1 MHCEEA
7 RELIADKL
15 TGTLSAGAEAR
26 LREHLAGCAVC
37 REELAQMED
46 IWSTLGW
53 IPVPRMQSSGVRR
66 TVLNAAEG
74 SGVGFFGRKFTMREA
89 LRAAAVIVVVASL
102 AAGAGLWLGRHR
114 ETDSDTI
121 AGQVRGSADAPIA
134 LVEYGDYEC
143 PPCVSYQ
150 VTVRRLLEKYPDSLK
165 YEYRHF
171 PLIKIHPTAL
181 RAAAA
186 AEAAGEQDKFWAM
199 HDLLLNSQEKWRRI
213 PDVEPVFMEF
223 AESIG
228 LNVDDFRSSLRSG
241 IAEQR
246 ILKQVAQAREF
257 GIESVPTFVING
269 RKVEQTPGSFEEFE
283 SLIIQELD
291 SR

>member
-1 MHCEEA
+1 
-7 RELIADKL
+7 
-15 TGTLSAGAEAR
+15 
-26 LREHLAGCAVC
+26 
-37 REELAQMED
+37 
-46 IWSTLGW
+46 
-53 IPVPRMQSSGVRR
+53 
-66 TVLNAAEG
+66 
-74 SGVGFFGRKFTMREA
+74 
-89 LRAAAVIVVVASL
+89 
-102 AAGAGLWLGRHR
+102 
-114 ETDSDTI
+114 
-121 AGQVRGSADAPIA
+121 
-134 LVEYGDYEC
+134 
-143 PPCVSYQ
+143 
-150 VTVRRLLEKYPDSLK
+150 LLEKYPDSLK

-223 AESIG
+223 ADSIG
-228 LNVDDFRSSLRSG
+228 LNIDDFRSSLQSG